1 MNYHIINSTI
11 VFQRMKKFRLLWF
24 VSLAWNV
31 HTQCHTQQ
39 QTFHAPVDGPYGE
52 SEEIVPQ
59 LLLRDMIQFVTL
71 IRAEW
76 WLPGQNNL
84 TITRANDSSCAFL
97 SSGVNM
103 EELQG
108 LDSSWSLPLM
118 TDLTLIRDKVYIP
131 GNLSATVTF
140 KRFSELAELLGF
152 TSRLNVDKHHRVVVR
167 LDARSFHNFDA
178 SKMNSCRMEGIT
190 RTMRWVWYG
199 VDLLR

>member
-1 MNYHIINSTI
+1 
-11 VFQRMKKFRLLWF
+11 MKKFRLLWF
-24 VSLAWNV
+24 VSLAWSV
-31 HTQCHTQQ
+31 HSQCHTQQ
-39 QTFHAPVDGPYGE
+39 QTFHAPVDDPYSE

-59 LLLRDMIQFVTL
+59 LLLRDMIHFVTL

-108 LDSSWSLPLM
+108 LESSWSLPLM

-140 KRFSELAELLGF
+140 TQFSELAALLGF

-178 SKMNSCRMEGIT
+178 SKMNSC
-190 RTMRWVWYG
+190 
-199 VDLLR
+199 